1 MDAIQVKNFRCL
13 EDTGLLS
20 LRPLNVIVGANSS
33 GKSSFLRIFPLFKQG
48 INSRKR
54 GPILWYGPEVD
65 FGDFKT
71 TVRRGQDLIS
81 IKIIFSENIVPIYL
95 SRNLK
100 MGRIE
105 VEFDIKNTSK
115 YDYVSRM
122 YVRFA
127 QNQEVEIK
135 FLPAFKKADV
145 YVNNKSYASDL
156 NIFYIWN
163 DRLGVFPR
171 IAASL
176 PLSGNERES
185 PVMKIISEMQRLL
198 SQVSGDKPESDVFDL
213 RFWLSEAV
221 VDIKENITK
230 TFVTKFEVPQNV
242 VEENGVLFETLNDL
256 MVLSHIEDIVDYV
269 NFLVTRDFE
278 TVNYIKPIRASAERY
293 YRMQNLSV
301 NELDSDGRN
310 VPIFLNELLNTKQ
323 RDLFNNWTK
332 KAFGFEVKT
341 REKNG
346 QVSVLIKDKNNVKF
360 DNISDKGFGY
370 SQLLPIII
378 MLWNWTFR
386 MTETRLKT
394 ERLNTKIIAIEQ
406 PELHLHPNMQV
417 MFIDALISAIVE
429 AKKLNIPIKFII
441 ETHSQVMINRI
452 GLHIAKHNIESER
465 VSILL
470 FDEMPIGGKNVRVAS
485 YNEEGFLKDWPIG
498 FFTPKE
504 L

>member
-1 MDAIQVKNFRCL
+1 
-13 EDTGLLS
+13 
-20 LRPLNVIVGANSS
+20 
-33 GKSSFLRIFPLFKQG
+33 
-48 INSRKR
+48 
-54 GPILWYGPEVD
+54 
-65 FGDFKT
+65 
-71 TVRRGQDLIS
+71 
-81 IKIIFSENIVPIYL
+81 
-95 SRNLK
+95 
-100 MGRIE
+100 
-105 VEFDIKNTSK
+105 
-115 YDYVSRM
+115 
-122 YVRFA
+122 
-127 QNQEVEIK
+127 
-135 FLPAFKKADV
+135 
-145 YVNNKSYASDL
+145 
-156 NIFYIWN
+156 
-163 DRLGVFPR
+163 
-171 IAASL
+171 
-176 PLSGNERES
+176 
-185 PVMKIISEMQRLL
+185 
-198 SQVSGDKPESDVFDL
+198 
-213 RFWLSEAV
+213 
-221 VDIKENITK
+221 
-230 TFVTKFEVPQNV
+230 
-242 VEENGVLFETLNDL
+242 
-256 MVLSHIEDIVDYV
+256 
-269 NFLVTRDFE
+269 
-278 TVNYIKPIRASAERY
+278 
-293 YRMQNLSV
+293 MQNLSV

-429 AKKLNIPIKFII
+429 AKKLNLPIKFII